1 MNEKRRNGIRSIQS
15 SMILVVVPIVVAA
28 MVLLSLIGHMSAV
41 KIIRSGSEREM
52 TQSLDVATE
61 YISGALTKNQLVAE
75 TLARAVESV
84 HKQQEA
90 LQASQGVTYA
100 MDEAIYRGLL
110 TDFVDSNDDTFG
122 GGIWFEPY
130 AHRPDREYYSPYC
143 MRESG
148 VVQYVDD
155 YTLGD
160 GIYYTDQSW
169 YTSATNTT
177 QSVVWSEP
185 YYDSFAQISMVTS
198 SAPIYQNGKL
208 LGVATADVDL
218 TSMQRMVTEL
228 DIVADGKAFL
238 LDANGIYIAHEDS
251 NKLLE
256 QNIVEESNASLAQ
269 LGREILKNGT
279 GTGSYTENGE
289 TYLAWYQQ
297 IPESGWYIVS
307 TASEDALM
315 ASTDALG
322 TTLTWSCIG
331 FSVALFVVLLV
342 YLRYRIIHPLNALDR
357 TARQIAAGDL
367 SVSVDHNAK
376 YEFGRVNASLE
387 TMAAQLRLY
396 IDYIREISQV
406 LGQMADG
413 NFDFKLHNRYTGEFA
428 RVQEGLLN
436 TQKRISDTLGSIYT
450 AASEVSAGAEQMAS
464 GAQILSQG
472 ATEQASSIEQLAA
485 AVQGVSREIGEN
497 ARRTEEA
504 SNHGRTAG
512 EHLGQSQEKMR
523 ELVAAMAEIKET
535 SAEIQGI
542 IKTIDDIAF
551 QTNILA
557 LNAAVEAARA
567 GMAGKGFAVV
577 ADEVR
582 SLAGKSAEASQST
595 QEMIQKSIHAVENG
609 SELATS
615 AEKMLEETAK
625 YANEIIE
632 TIGGIA
638 GASTQQAQ
646 EITQI
651 TQGLDEISSVVQTNS
666 ATAEESAAAS
676 QELTGQATLLKN
688 LTKRFRLANRSMDD
702 EPEQVP
708 AAASKS
714 SADSYEKY

>member
-1 MNEKRRNGIRSIQS
+1 MKERKHSGIRSIQT
-15 SMILVVVPIVVAA
+15 SMILTVVPLVIVA
-28 MVLLSLIGHMSAV
+28 MVLLSAIGHQSAE
-41 KIIRSGSEREM
+41 KIIRSDAEREM
-52 TQSLDVATE
+52 AQSLEIANE
-61 YISGALTKNQLVAE
+61 YISGALANNQLVAE
-75 TLARAVESV
+75 TLARAVEVTHS
-84 HKQQEA
+84 QMEA

-100 MDEAIYRGLL
+100 MDEAIYHDIL
-110 TDFVDSNDDTFG
+110 TDFVASNDDTFG

-130 AHRPDREYYSPYC
+130 AHRADREYYSPYC
-143 MRESG
+143 MRQNG
-148 VVQYVDD
+148 AVQYVDN
-155 YTLGD
+155 YSLGD
-160 GIYYTDQSW
+160 GVYYTDQSW

-185 YYDSFAQISMVTS
+185 YYDSFAQISMVTA

-218 TSMQRMVTEL
+218 TSMQQMVTNL
-228 DIVADGKAFL
+228 DIVSNGQAFL
-238 LDANGIYIAHEDS
+238 LDANGVYLAHEDS
-251 NKLLE
+251 SKLLE

-269 LGREILKNGT
+269 LGQEILKNGT
-279 GTGSYTENGE
+279 GSGSYTEDGI

-297 IPESGWYIVS
+297 IPDSGWYIVS
-307 TASEDALM
+307 VASEDALM

-322 TTLTWSCIG
+322 ATLAWSCVG
-331 FSVALFVVLLV
+331 FSVALFVILLV
-342 YLRYRIIHPLNALDR
+342 YLRHRIIQPLNALDR

-367 SVSVDHNAK
+367 SVSVDQKAK

-406 LGQMADG
+406 LGEMAEG
-413 NFDFKLHNRYTGEFA
+413 NFDFKLRNQYTGEFA
-428 RVQEGLLN
+428 QVQKGMLN

-504 SNHGRTAG
+504 SSHGRTAG
-512 EHLGQSQEKMR
+512 EHLNQSREKMR

-595 QEMIQKSIHAVENG
+595 QQMIQKSIHAVENG
-609 SELATS
+609 SNLAAST
-615 AEKMLEETAK
+615 EQMLEETAQ

-638 GASTQQAQ
+638 GASAQQAK

-676 QELTGQATLLKN
+676 EELTGQATLLKD
-688 LTKRFRLANRSMDD
+688 LTRRFRLSNHPME
-702 EPEQVP
+702 EPERVP
-708 AAASKS
+708 DKTYDSP
-714 SADSYEKY
+714 ADSYEKY